1 MRKRIDGT
9 LEEVMGGIFELYVNT
24 KTETPRDLNWSTR
37 RFLRNLDLFSP
48 TEIFHLMEM
57 LQVAKNEKQT
67 CK

>member
-1 MRKRIDGT
+1 MKNKVDGT
-9 LEEVMGGIFELYVNT
+9 LDDVMGGVFELYVNT

-57 LQVAKNEKQT
+57 LQVAKSEQK